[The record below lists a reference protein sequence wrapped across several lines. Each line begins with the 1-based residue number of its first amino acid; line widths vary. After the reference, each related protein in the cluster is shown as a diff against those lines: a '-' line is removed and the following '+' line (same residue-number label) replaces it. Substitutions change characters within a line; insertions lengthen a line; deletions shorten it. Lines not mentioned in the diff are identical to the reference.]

1 MGEISGTVKGNV
13 MFGDQ
18 KTYNDYSS
26 SPKNENH
33 INVQFILPTT
43 NFGLQPEPAPA
54 TSNLFENSERTV
66 LDQIK
71 NHNDRKNDYR
81 IKKQ

>member
-33 INVQFILPTT
+33 INVQFFLPTT
-43 NFGLQPEPAPA
+43 NFRLQPEPAPA
-54 TSNLFENSERTV
+54 KSNLVENSERTV

-71 NHNDRKNDYR
+71 NHKDRKNDYR
-81 IKKQ
+81 LKRQ